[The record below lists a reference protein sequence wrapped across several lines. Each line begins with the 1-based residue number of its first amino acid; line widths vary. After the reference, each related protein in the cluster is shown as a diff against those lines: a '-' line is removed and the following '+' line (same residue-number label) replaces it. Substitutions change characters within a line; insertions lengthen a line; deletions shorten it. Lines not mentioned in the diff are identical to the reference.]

1 MTSDK
6 RGMYE
11 MIEAALREDVANN
24 EFIDTRAMK
33 THIHTDSI
41 YTN

>member
-11 MIEAALREDVANN
+11 MIEALREDVAHN